1 MSGRP
6 LTDEEL
12 EELANH
18 ISSDSEADDD
28 IEVENVWDSDDS
40 IADPDFIPDDND
52 VEEAFENELMNVWNE
67 TNAPQTSRNETLSP
81 KLKPLSRQAYNMM
94 EFHKELCSPQQIYC
108 LQNTPNMSRS
118 LKRNIAEVLKQE
130 EPTEHT
136 TEQNQKGKRT
146 YCSTC
151 PSAKKR
157 MTVTYCP
164 RYKKPIC
171 GEHQVKICQL
181 RLELTYF
188 NVMFFVSP
196 FFVKHFAIIY

>member
-12 EELANH
+12 EELANQ

-81 KLKPLSRQAYNMM
+81 KLKPLSRQAYMM

-108 LQNTPNMSRS
+108 LQNTPKHESQP
-118 LKRNIAEVLKQE
+118 KE
-130 EPTEHT
+130 EHCRGIKTRRT
-136 TEQNQKGKRT
+136 YRACYRTKSKGKTNILLDLSFSQKTDDSNLLAQIQKTHLWRA
-146 YCSTC
+146 S
-151 PSAKKR
+151 
-157 MTVTYCP
+157 
-164 RYKKPIC
+164 
-171 GEHQVKICQL
+171 G
-181 RLELTYF
+181 
-188 NVMFFVSP
+188 
-196 FFVKHFAIIY
+196 

>member
-12 EELANH
+12 EELANQ

-52 VEEAFENELMNVWNE
+52 VEEAFENELVNVWNE

-81 KLKPLSRQAYNMM
+81 KLKPLSRQAYMM

-181 RLELTYF
+181 LLELTYF

-196 FFVKHFAIIY
+196 FFVKHFVIIY